1 MPTKST
7 TIESKASYYV
17 VRQQNISHN
26 SKVLRVRPSFVDYCA
41 ILDFLAEA
49 VAPL

>member
-1 MPTKST
+1 LRAKLAITSFVNK
-7 TIESKASYYV
+7 ILV
-17 VRQQNISHN
+17 ISHN
-26 SKVLRVRPSFVDYCA
+26 SKVLRVRPSFIDYCA